1 MKTFLQFLAVAC
13 IGLLTWQQ
21 ATLHSDWEPV
31 SAALV
36 FTGILAAYL
45 TARGRRL
52 GYYVGLILG
61 VGYTVEVFVRVPELS
76 AASPLIAWGL
86 TLGACTAFLLWI
98 SRRKSNDDSPYER
111 HAQF

>member
-21 ATLHSDWEPV
+21 ARLHYDWEPV

-36 FTGILAAYL
+36 FAGILSAYL

-52 GYYVGLILG
+52 GYCVGLILG
-61 VGYTVEVFVRVPELS
+61 LGYTLEVIVRVPDLE

-86 TLGACTAFLLWI
+86 TLGGCSVSLLWGT
-98 SRRKSNDDSPYER
+98 RRKPQADSPYER

>member
-13 IGLLTWQQ
+13 ICLLTWQQ
-21 ATLHSDWEPV
+21 AALHRDWEPV

-36 FTGILAAYL
+36 FAGITAAYL

-52 GYYVGLILG
+52 GYCTGLILG
-61 VGYTVEVFVRVPELS
+61 GGYTIEVFVLVQDLG

-86 TLGACTAFLLWI
+86 TLGGCSASLLWT
-98 SRRKSNDDSPYER
+98 SRSKTEAESPYER

>member
-21 ATLHSDWEPV
+21 ATLHYDWEPV

-36 FTGILAAYL
+36 FAGILASYL

-52 GYYVGLILG
+52 GYCVGLILG
-61 VGYTVEVFVRVPELS
+61 AGYTVEVIVRVPNLVV
-76 AASPLIAWGL
+76 ASPLIAWGL
-86 TLGACTAFLLWI
+86 TLGACTTFLLWT
-98 SRRKSNDDSPYER
+98 SRGKPRTDSPYER